1 MITTPFPN
9 ILRLSVS
16 ERIQLVEDI
25 WDTITIS
32 PEEVDLSET
41 QRQELDQRLE
51 LYRQYPK
58 KAASWEEVKKRLA
71 TLL

>member
-9 ILRLSVS
+9 ILQLSVS

-58 KAASWEEVKKRLA
+58 KAASWEEVKKRLT